1 MIDLFWFLD
10 TVVGPLPPSLAKNSR
25 FRTTGVEDHLVGGDS
40 VYTGAARLSG
50 RRVAQRCVRGPPA
63 GELACTRALG
73 GRDAGYGVVAAYFFG
88 ADR

>member
-1 MIDLFWFLD
+1 M
-10 TVVGPLPPSLAKNSR
+10 
-25 FRTTGVEDHLVGGDS
+25 
-40 VYTGAARLSG
+40 YTGAARLSG